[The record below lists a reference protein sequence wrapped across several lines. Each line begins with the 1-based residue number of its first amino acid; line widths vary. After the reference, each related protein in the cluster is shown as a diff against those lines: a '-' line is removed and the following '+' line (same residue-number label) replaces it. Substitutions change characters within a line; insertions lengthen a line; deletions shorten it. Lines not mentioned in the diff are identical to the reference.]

1 MNTVQGLLSLAA
13 NLEWSLHKL
22 DVKNVFLHGDLE
34 EEVYMELPSSFRERE
49 RKAWK
54 EGCFKLKKSLHG
66 LKQSLRARKEKFMK
80 SVHKLGY
87 VQS

>member
-13 NLEWSLHKL
+13 NLERSLHKL
-22 DVKNVFLHGDLE
+22 DVKNVFLQGDLE
-34 EEVYMELPSSFRERE
+34 EEVYMEYLQVLERE